1 MSTLMNDRSEAAQGQ
16 SPASRSMSFEEF
28 LEWVDEDAHVEWV
41 NGKVVPMAP
50 INDEH
55 ADVSSFLLMLLL
67 VFFLCCCSSY
77 FMLLLIIILFHLSL
91 LLNSRLYTDLTVS
104 DFTISDLAVSDHMIL
119 ITKSHTCSL
128 IHMILI
134 T

>member
-55 ADVSSFLLMLLL
+55 ADVSSFLLMLLRHWAEAQKSGIVRCEPVL
-67 VFFLCCCSSY
+67 MKTAVDLPARAPDVLFLS
-77 FMLLLIIILFHLSL
+77 
-91 LLNSRLYTDLTVS
+91 NAN
-104 DFTISDLAVSDHMIL
+104 LAR
-119 ITKSHTCSL
+119 
-128 IHMILI
+128 
-134 T
+134 